1 MSIRQFYIQ
10 LALTTGFTG
19 MILYLVTR
27 LAGFGSGWFPLIGLV
42 FFFLFSI
49 LIFHLG
55 LNSAGH
61 QDKNRFTGVVM
72 GMIFLKLV
80 LTLGLVIVYDKMVAP
95 LGIQH
100 VLSFLIAYLF
110 YTFFEVYFMSK
121 LARRRP
127 A

>member
-10 LALTTGFTG
+10 LAFITGITG
-19 MILYLVTR
+19 LILYLFTR
-27 LAGFGSGWFPLIGLV
+27 LAGFGSGWFPLVGLV

-80 LTLGLVIVYDKMVAP
+80 LTLGIVLVYDKMIAP
-95 LGIQH
+95 LAIQH
-100 VLSFLIAYLF
+100 VLSFLIVYLF
-110 YTFFEVYFMSK
+110 FTFFEVYFMSK

>member
-1 MSIRQFYIQ
+1 MSIKQFYIQ
-10 LALTTGFTG
+10 LAFTTGFAG
-19 MILYLVTR
+19 LILYL
-27 LAGFGSGWFPLIGLV
+27 LARFSGFKSGWFPLVGLI

-61 QDKNRFTGVVM
+61 QDRNRFTGVVM

-80 LTLGLVIVYDKMVAP
+80 LTLGIVLFYDKMVAP
-95 LGIQH
+95 LGIHH

-110 YTFFEVYFMSK
+110 FTFFEVYFMSK

>member
-10 LALTTGFTG
+10 LAFITGLTG
-19 MILYLVTR
+19 MTLYFLTR
-27 LAGFGSGWFPLIGLV
+27 YSGFESGWFPLVGLI

-55 LNSAGH
+55 LHSAGH

-80 LTLGLVIVYDKMVAP
+80 LTLGIVLVYDKMIAP

-110 YTFFEVYFMSK
+110 FTFFEVYFMSK